1 MPTQPYVNK
10 AGKRVPSVT
19 TIISRFKES
28 GGLVHWAWQLGRDG
42 LDYRTEREKAADAGT
57 AAHAMV
63 EADIKGEP
71 FDASPYADEILEPAR
86 MAFGAYKEWT
96 DQTKLKPVATE
107 VPLVSEAYQFG
118 GCLDAMLVNGKL
130 SLGDWKTS
138 NAVYADY
145 LIQLAAYAILWEENH
160 PFEPIEGGF
169 HLLRFSKG
177 GDFSH
182 HFYPKL
188 DEAKRAFV
196 LMREL
201 YDISAALKKRAA

>member
-1 MPTQPYVNK
+1 MPTQPYLNA

-63 EADIKGEP
+63 EADIRGDF
-71 FDASPYADEILEPAR
+71 FDPTPYADDVLEPAR
-86 MAFGAYKEWT
+86 MAFGAYKEWC
-96 DQTKLKPVATE
+96 DQTRLKPVATE
-107 VPLVSEAYQFG
+107 VPLVSERHQFG

-130 SLGDWKTS
+130 ALGDWKTS

-145 LIQLAAYAILWEENH
+145 LIQLAAYAMLWEEAH
-160 PFEPIEGGF
+160 PDQPIEGGF

-188 DEAKRAFV
+188 DEAKRAFL